1 MSGKHEAVCSN
12 LKVSVGLLRL
22 QSVSFWL
29 ESCKIGLLLFVTVA
43 VTGHVTGAELYHLE
57 IERLV
62 NSHTLH
68 GSESLCKLLRY
79 LADHV
84 IKHPG
89 GALKE
94 YQIATEVFGRP
105 ADFDPHLDSLV
116 RVQAG
121 RLRSKIAEYYA
132 SEGVEDPII
141 VELPKGTYSLAFHP
155 ATASSKSIVGE
166 MRETEPAKG
175 ALESRPSSPTVAW
188 LSILLAVAVLTIAA
202 LLFTRVTGRPAASDD
217 TAPAAFRVFWH
228 SFAAGPYPPWVIFS
242 NGAFVG
248 RPETGLRY
256 FNPSR
261 DSREKILDHYTGV
274 GEVLAVYDL
283 DQVFA
288 QLHRQIRVKR
298 GSLFSLDDAQN
309 NNLIFVGSP
318 AENLNLLDI
327 PNTREFVFQRATSGP
342 RKGDLAIVNT
352 HPQPD
357 EPKMFFGSPAGGP
370 LTEDYAIVGL
380 VPGMNP
386 AHSVLILAGTT
397 TIGTQ
402 AAAEY
407 VCREDSLEQLLLRL
421 SVSDNGEMKP
431 FEAVFRVKVA
441 RGVPVGTVLVAL
453 RKDS

>member
-1 MSGKHEAVCSN
+1 M
-12 LKVSVGLLRL
+12 LL
-22 QSVSFWL
+22 S
-29 ESCKIGLLLFVTVA
+29 VTVG
-43 VTGHVTGAELYHLE
+43 VTGHVTDAEPWLLE

-62 NSHTLH
+62 NSRTLH

-79 LADHV
+79 LADHAV
-84 IKHPG
+84 RHPG
-89 GALKE
+89 AALKE

-121 RLRSKIAEYYA
+121 RLRSKIAEYYN
-132 SEGVEDPII
+132 SEGIDDPII
-141 VELPKGTYSLAFHP
+141 VELPKGTYSLTFHAASGNARHLVRDVHEREPEHP
-155 ATASSKSIVGE
+155 ASSSNSTSRTIV
-166 MRETEPAKG
+166 
-175 ALESRPSSPTVAW
+175 L
-188 LSILLAVAVLTIAA
+188 LSVLLALAVAGIIA
-202 LLFTRVTGRPAASDD
+202 LLVNRATANKAADESV
-217 TAPAAFRVFWH
+217 PSAFKVFWQGF
-228 SFAAGPYPPWVIFS
+228 SAGTDPPWVIFS

-256 FNPSR
+256 FNPAR
-261 DSREKILDHYTGV
+261 DSREAILDHYTGV

-283 DQVFA
+283 DQVFT
-288 QLHRQIRVKR
+288 QLHRAIRVKR

-318 AENLNLLDI
+318 AENLSLRDL
-327 PNTREFVFQRATSGP
+327 PNTHQFIFQRPTSGP
-342 RKGDLAIVNT
+342 RKGDLAIVNV

-357 EPKMFFGSPAGGP
+357 EPKMFLGSPSGEP

-386 AHSVLILAGTT
+386 ERSVLILAGTT

-407 VCREDSLEQLLLRL
+407 VCRQDSLERLLLRL
-421 SVSDNGEMKP
+421 TVSDSGEVKP
-431 FEAVFRVKVA
+431 FEAVLHVKVA
-441 RGVPVGTVLVAL
+441 RGVPVGTELVAL
-453 RKDS
+453 RRD

>member
-1 MSGKHEAVCSN
+1 
-12 LKVSVGLLRL
+12 
-22 QSVSFWL
+22 
-29 ESCKIGLLLFVTVA
+29 LLLFVTVA
-43 VTGHVTGAELYHLE
+43 VTGQVTGAEPFLLAV
-57 IERLV
+57 ERLV

-79 LADHV
+79 LADHA

-89 GALKE
+89 VALKE

-105 ADFDPHLDSLV
+105 TDFDPHLDALV

-132 SEGVEDPII
+132 SEGTDDPVV
-141 VELPKGTYSLAFHP
+141 VELPKGTYAITFHP
-155 ATASSKSIVGE
+155 ATAS
-166 MRETEPAKG
+166 AKG
-175 ALESRPSSPTVAW
+175 TVRDANASASVKARAAEIKSRRTVLI
-188 LSILLAVAVLTIAA
+188 LSVCLALAVVAIAA
-202 LLFTRVTGRPAASDD
+202 LLFTRVTPAASEES
-217 TAPAAFRVFWH
+217 APSAFRVFWKN
-228 SFAAGPYPPWVIFS
+228 FTAGPYPPWVIFS

-256 FNPSR
+256 FNPAR

-283 DQVFA
+283 DQVFS

-318 AENLNLLDI
+318 AENLNLLYI
-327 PNTREFVFQRATSGP
+327 PNTHEFVFQRPTSGP
-342 RKGDLAIVNT
+342 RKGDLAIVNV
-352 HPQPD
+352 HPQAD
-357 EPKMFFGSPAGGP
+357 EPKVFFGSPSGEP

-421 SVSDNGEMKP
+421 SVSDTGEMKP
-431 FEAVFRVKVA
+431 FEAVLRVKVA
-441 RGVPVGTVLVAL
+441 RGVPVGTDLVAL
-453 RKDS
+453 RKDSQ